1 MLLRGRY
8 YLELKF
14 YIEEHG
20 EEYTA
25 CVEFDVEKQN
35 KENQFVGGTQKEMQ
49 LLIGRDWLY
58 EAELQRCGH
67 V

>member
-1 MLLRGRY
+1 M
-8 YLELKF
+8 
-14 YIEEHG
+14 
-20 EEYTA
+20 
-25 CVEFDVEKQN
+25 EFDVEKQN
-35 KENQFVGGTQKEMQ
+35 KKNQFVGGTQKEMQ